1 MKHFYLIANPSKP
14 GALGMAENL
23 RQNFYGEGQ
32 PACIRGDIPDRIRF
46 RQIQSVSSRLEE
58 TEP

>member
-14 GALGMAENL
+14 GALGMAEKLEAEFL
-23 RQNFYGEGQ
+23 RRG
-32 PACIRGDIPDRIRF
+32 ACIRGDIPDRIRF